1 LYDVENLSYLRF
13 TEEVFFPAELGL
25 PTLHKI
31 AALAFLKPDDVVKG
45 YEDLSLDLDDEYQTI
60 LDYFEEIYIG
70 K

>member
-1 LYDVENLSYLRF
+1 
-13 TEEVFFPAELGL
+13 
-25 PTLHKI
+25 
-31 AALAFLKPDDVVKG
+31 VVKG